1 MGCGKDVDLVAS
13 ARLLRGF
20 FREHNFPFALC
31 GGLAMAAYGFPL
43 PTFDFDIV
51 TVAEAQNPLVSF
63 LTSQAFELLH
73 RSPGFSNHLHRNLGR
88 VDVVYVRGATAEAIF
103 AAVRQVPG
111 PGGEPFL
118 AVSPEH
124 LVAMKL
130 AALRDDP
137 SRLESEKL
145 ALAFLL
151 RHGGVNRG
159 AMRGYFERFGFLGL
173 YRELVG
179 RSDAPQP

>member
-1 MGCGKDVDLVAS
+1 MGCGEDVDLVAS

-51 TVAEAQNPLVSF
+51 TVAAAQEPLVNF
-63 LTSQAFELLH
+63 LSSQGFELLH
-73 RSPGFSNHLHRNLGR
+73 RSPGFSNHLHRKLGR
-88 VDVVYVRGATAEAIF
+88 VDVVYVRGKTAEAIF
-103 AAVRQVPG
+103 AAARQVPG
-111 PGGEPFL
+111 PGGEAFL
-118 AVSPEH
+118 AVSLEH

-137 SRLESEKL
+137 NRLASEKL

-151 RHGGVNRG
+151 RQGGVDHE
-159 AMRGYFERFGFLGL
+159 AMQGYFQRFGFSEL

-179 RSDAPQP
+179 KSDALQP